1 MIYRIPADSSRNRS
15 RFLRVIEPSSS
26 LGLDDG
32 YSFWP
37 RAGWSR
43 TRNRLRVLSLTTDP
57 EGAEVLVPR
66 ALGASG
72 SESRQS
78 FELVQ
83 VLGADLPLTETI
95 EQVLPQSPGGPI
107 SGLLD
112 QPEVN
117 AMMGA

>member
-37 RAGWSR
+37 RAGWPR
-43 TRNRLRVLSLTTDP
+43 TRNVFGSSPSPQILKEPKSLYHAP
-57 EGAEVLVPR
+57 
-66 ALGASG
+66 LGASG